1 MSKAIKQMQ
10 MSSLQDTFKEVR
22 DLVVLSVKG
31 LDCHADH
38 ALRAALR
45 KKSIR
50 LQVVKNSLTRKVFG
64 EMGMAA
70 GADSPYWTGPTTLAW
85 GAPGIS
91 IAEVSRAV
99 EAELKNAKTA
109 ASYKDKVAIKGAIA
123 EGQPVGFDVALK
135 MPTRLEAIAQ
145 IVGMIIGPGSA
156 IAGCLTGPAAQIAS
170 QIQTISEKKEE
181 PAADAAPAEAAPPA

>member
-1 MSKAIKQMQ
+1 MSKLIKEMQ
-10 MSSLQDTFKEVR
+10 MASIKDTFKEVR

-38 ALRAALR
+38 AFRAALR
-45 KKSIR
+45 KKQIR

-64 EMGMAA
+64 EMGMAISE
-70 GADSPYWTGPTTLAW
+70 DSPYWTGPTTLAF
-85 GAPGIS
+85 ASPGIS
-91 IAEVSRAV
+91 ISEISRAID
-99 EAELKNAKTA
+99 AELKNAKMA
-109 ASYKDKVAIKGAIA
+109 AAYKDKVNVKGAIA

-145 IVGMIIGPGSA
+145 IVGMIVGPGSA
-156 IAGCLTGPAAQIAS
+156 IAGCLTGPASQVAS

-181 PAADAAPAEAAPPA
+181 PAAAAPATPA

>member
-1 MSKAIKQMQ
+1 MSKVIKEMQMDAIK
-10 MSSLQDTFKEVR
+10 DTFKEVR

-38 ALRAALR
+38 TLRAALR

-50 LQVVKNSLTRKVFG
+50 LQVVKNSLTRKIFG
-64 EMGMAA
+64 DMGIAVR
-70 GADSPYWTGPTTLAW
+70 GDSPYWAGPTTLAW

-91 IAEVSRAV
+91 IAEVSRAI
-99 EAELKNAKTA
+99 EAELKNTKTA
-109 ASYKDKVAIKGAIA
+109 ATYKDKVAVKGAIA

-145 IVGMIIGPGSA
+145 VVGTIIGPGAA
-156 IAGCLTGPAAQIAS
+156 IAGCLTGPASQIAS

-181 PAADAAPAEAAPPA
+181 PAAAETATPA

>member
-1 MSKAIKQMQ
+1 MSKEIKQMQ
-10 MSSLQDTFKEVR
+10 MASLQDTFKEVR
-22 DLVVLSVKG
+22 DLVVLSVRG

-38 ALRAALR
+38 TLRAALR

-64 EMGMAA
+64 EMGMAI
-70 GADSPYWTGPTTLAW
+70 GGDSPYWSGPTTLAW

-109 ASYKDKVAIKGAIA
+109 ASYKDKVAVKGAIA
-123 EGQPVGFDVALK
+123 EGQPVRFDVALR
-135 MPTRLEAIAQ
+135 MPTRLEAIGQ
-145 IVGMIIGPGSA
+145 IVGMILGPGSA
-156 IAGCLTGPAAQIAS
+156 IAGCLTGPASQVAS

-181 PAADAAPAEAAPPA
+181 PAPAEAAPPA

>member
-10 MSSLQDTFKEVR
+10 IASIEDTFKTVR
-22 DLVVLSVKG
+22 DLVVMSVKG

-64 EMGMAA
+64 EMGMTV
-70 GADSPYWTGPTTLAW
+70 GDDSPYWSGPTTLAW

-99 EAELKNAKTA
+99 EAELKNPKTA
-109 ASYKDKVAIKGAIA
+109 ATYKDKVAVKGAFA
-123 EGQPVGFDVALK
+123 EGQPVKFDVALK
-135 MPTRLEAIAQ
+135 MPTRLEAIGQ
-145 IVGMIIGPGSA
+145 IVGMILGPGSA
-156 IAGCLTGPAAQIAS
+156 IAGCLTGPASQIAS
-170 QIQTISEKKEE
+170 QIQTLSEKKEE
-181 PAADAAPAEAAPPA
+181 GAAAPEAAPPA

>member
-10 MSSLQDTFKEVR
+10 MTSVQDTFKEVR

-45 KKSIR
+45 KKNIR

-64 EMGMAA
+64 ELGMAVRQ
-70 GADSPYWTGPTTLAW
+70 DSPYWSGPTTLAW

-109 ASYKDKVAIKGAIA
+109 ASYKDKVSVKGAIA

-135 MPTRLEAIAQ
+135 MPTREEAIAQ
-145 IVGMIIGPGSA
+145 IVGMILGPGSA
-156 IAGCLTGPAAQIAS
+156 IAGCLTGPPAQIAS
-170 QIQTISEKKEE
+170 QIKTISEKTEE
-181 PAADAAPAEAAPPA
+181 GAAPAETATSA

>member
-1 MSKAIKQMQ
+1 MSKEIKQMQ
-10 MSSLQDTFKEVR
+10 MASIQATFKEVR
-22 DLVVLSVKG
+22 DMVMMSVKG

-64 EMGMAA
+64 EMGMAIDA
-70 GADSPYWTGPTTLAW
+70 NSPYWSGPTTIAW

-99 EAELKNAKTA
+99 EAELKNAKMQA
-109 ASYKDKVAIKGAIA
+109 AYKDKVSIKGAIA
-123 EGQPVGFDVALK
+123 EGQPVRFDVALK
-135 MPTRLEAIAQ
+135 MPTRLEAIAE
-145 IVGMIIGPGSA
+145 IVGMIIGPGAA
-156 IAGCLTGPAAQIAS
+156 IAGCLTGPASQVAS

-181 PAADAAPAEAAPPA
+181 AAAPASA